1 MPAPTTSWIQRA
13 GTRIRRLSEGGRR
26 KHREREQPPT
36 KDKKDTTHPQGGPF
50 HRPMRLNPSRRLLLS
65 RCRCRRRTWI
75 RRDEA
80 RATDGY
86 YLLAT
91 RIREKKKEEKRR
103 GEESKENRHP
113 VSAGWLAGV
122 AGWMDERTAPPKTLV
137 CGWLTYHVPQYGSR
151 RSLVPNGCRGRSV
164 CGFFGFAFF
173 FPGTRPSTD
182 RDETKTKKMTKTTT
196 TTTTTMMMRDEQ

>member
-91 RIREKKKEEKRR
+91 RIREKKKKKRNVGEKKVKKTGIPSLR
-103 GEESKENRHP
+103 
-113 VSAGWLAGV
+113 AGWLAWLD
-122 AGWMDERTAPPKTLV
+122 GWMNGRPPQNPGVTGAV
-137 CGWLTYHVPQYGSR
+137 
-151 RSLVPNGCRGRSV
+151 GRWFQMVVEVGQSV
-164 CGFFGFAFF
+164 GFLDLLFF